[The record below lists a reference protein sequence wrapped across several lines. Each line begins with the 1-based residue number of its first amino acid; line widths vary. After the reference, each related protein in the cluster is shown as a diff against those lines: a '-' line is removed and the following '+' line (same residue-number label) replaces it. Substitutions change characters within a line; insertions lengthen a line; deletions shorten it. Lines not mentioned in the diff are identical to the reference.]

1 MPENQPQTLPQ
12 PDPTLHA
19 AATPTPQPPA
29 ESAPAPALVTTAAT
43 PSADEGDTPALRPC
57 SAFFDTRQLLAFATL
72 AKTGSFTQ
80 AARELHVSQ
89 SAVSHSIGDLE
100 RKVGCRLFERTSRR
114 VLLTLAGE
122 QLLHHAGRISAE
134 MAAAHESLQSLR
146 SWGQIQLRITAPATI
161 CDGLLPHCLHQV
173 RRNYPT
179 ARISISVADRRESLI
194 ELGEGRVDVAVC
206 PGVEPDER
214 FDRIPLFQDEMVFV
228 MSPVH
233 PWATRPPVDPAV
245 IGVEPLLTYRRNTY
259 TWQLIQSHLA
269 AEGIQPTV
277 ALDCDSVITIREMA
291 RLGMGVAVLARWAV
305 ASEVASGILAWAPL
319 GRRPLFRKWAAFTLR
334 TRRLSLAQTLFIE
347 NLRHTALERLTSPA
361 GPAAS
366 PHTPPSPT
374 PTPSPSPS
382 PVAPFSS
389 DPLRPEPSPFAG
401 PPGFTRNDP
410 PPAASR
416 LPVRSSIR

>member
-1 MPENQPQTLPQ
+1 MPENQPHPQ
-12 PDPTLHA
+12 PDPTLPA
-19 AATPTPQPPA
+19 AETANPQPPA
-29 ESAPAPALVTTAAT
+29 ESAPAPVTTAAVA
-43 PSADEGDTPALRPC
+43 SEDQGDTPALRPC

-72 AKTGSFTQ
+72 ARTGSFTQ

-146 SWGQIQLRITAPATI
+146 SWGQIQLRISAPATI

-194 ELGEGRVDVAVC
+194 ELAEGRVDVAVC

-233 PWATRPPVDPAV
+233 PWATHPPVDPAV
-245 IGVEPLLTYRRNTY
+245 IGAEPLLTYRRNTY
-259 TWQLIQSHLA
+259 TWQLIHGHLA

-291 RLGMGVAVLARWAV
+291 RLGMGVAVVARWAV
-305 ASEVASGILAWAPL
+305 ASEVAAGILAWAPL
-319 GRRPLFRKWAAFTLR
+319 GRRPLFRRWAAFTLR

-347 NLRHTALERLTSPA
+347 NLRHAALERLTSPA

-366 PHTPPSPT
+366 PHNPAS

-382 PVAPFSS
+382 PVASYS
-389 DPLRPEPSPFAG
+389 ADPLRPEPSPFAG
-401 PPGFTRNDP
+401 PPAFTRNDP